1 MAAASTH
8 NDDASTMREEVDR
21 LKADLQR
28 LRLDMSHFGGDAM
41 HAAKAGVAEAKE
53 RVSDAAHAAAKKG
66 KESLDAVES
75 QVATH
80 PFASLGAAFAV
91 GMVIGL
97 GLSRR
102 H

>member
-1 MAAASTH
+1 MEVKQTA
-8 NDDASTMREEVDR
+8 NDDASALRTEVDR

-28 LRLDMSHFGGDAM
+28 LRLDMSHLGGDAM

-53 RVSDAAHAAAKKG
+53 RVSETAHAAAKKG

-75 QVATH
+75 QVVTH
-80 PFASLGAAFAV
+80 PFASLGVAFAA
-91 GMVIGL
+91 GMVIGM